1 MRALSEDR
9 RNSGVLVALGASVL
23 SAILGSVHAF
33 SVFLVPL
40 EATFGVSRTY
50 SSLTYS
56 IALLALTFAVFVG
69 PRIYGR
75 WSPGVIVTAAC
86 LLGAVGAAVA
96 AITPVFLGV
105 WLGYGILFGL
115 ANGLGYGF
123 GLQLAAH
130 ANPGREGIAMGVVT
144 AAYALGAVLAS
155 FLFASAVAVSGFGLA
170 MAGLAASLLV
180 ALPVCI
186 VLLESGGA
194 KFTLPEDPTLS
205 TLYSAR
211 MIARIWVGYGAG
223 VAAGLMV
230 IGHAA
235 GIATATGYQ
244 GASWLAP
251 VVLAICNL
259 AGSLVLGLSLDRF
272 PRVPFLILLPVA
284 TAIGVAGLTLG
295 GDAFLLPLLG
305 IVGFAYGGT
314 IAAYPAAIIKYF
326 GAAHSPSV
334 YGRVFTAWGAA
345 GLAAPWLAGWLF
357 DWQGD
362 YRAALLVA
370 AGFAALSVISAMA
383 TNLVPNQQ
391 TA

>member
-1 MRALSEDR
+1 MNDGS
-9 RNSGVLVALGASVL
+9 RNSGIPVALGASLL

-33 SVFLVPL
+33 SVFLAPL
-40 EATFGVSRTY
+40 ETTFGVSRTS

-56 IALLALTFAVFVG
+56 IALLALTIAVFVG

-75 WSPGVIVTAAC
+75 WSPGVIVTASC
-86 LLGAVGAAVA
+86 LLGAAGAVVA
-96 AITPVFLGV
+96 AIAPVFLGV
-105 WLGYGILFGL
+105 WLGYGVLFGL

-144 AAYALGAVLAS
+144 AAYALGAVSAS
-155 FLFASAVAVSGFGLA
+155 YLFASAVSAGGFGLA
-170 MAGLAASLLV
+170 MIVLATSLFLVWPVCV
-180 ALPVCI
+180 AL
-186 VLLESGGA
+186 LKFGGA
-194 KFTLPEDPTLS
+194 KFIAPENPKLNAR
-205 TLYSAR
+205 YSFGKLLG
-211 MIARIWVGYGAG
+211 IWVGYGAG

-235 GIATATGYQ
+235 GIATAAGFQ
-244 GASWLAP
+244 GANWLAP

-259 AGSLVLGLSLDRF
+259 AGSLLLGILIDRY
-272 PRVPFLILLPVA
+272 PRVKFLIVLPVA
-284 TAIGVAGLTLG
+284 TAIGVAGLTLVG
-295 GDAFLLPLLG
+295 GNSLLLMLG

-326 GAAHSPSV
+326 GAAQSPSV

-345 GLAAPWLAGWLF
+345 GLMAPWIAGWLF

-362 YRAALLVA
+362 YQVALLVA
-370 AGFAALSVISAMA
+370 AGFAAISVIAAIA
-383 TNLVPNQQ
+383 TNLMPGR
-391 TA
+391 

>member
-1 MRALSEDR
+1 MGEDSEK
-9 RNSGVLVALGASVL
+9 SGILVTLGASLL

-40 EATFGVSRTY
+40 EATFGVSRTF

-69 PRIYGR
+69 PRIYDR
-75 WSPGVIVTAAC
+75 WQPGVIVTASC
-86 LLGAVGAAVA
+86 MLGAAGAAIA

-105 WLGYGILFGL
+105 WLGYGVLFGL

-130 ANPGREGIAMGVVT
+130 ANPGREGFAMGVVT
-144 AAYALGAVLAS
+144 AAYALGAVSAS
-155 FLFASAVAVSGFGLA
+155 YLFASAVAASGFGLA
-170 MAGLAASLLV
+170 MVGLAASLLAV
-180 ALPVCI
+180 WPVCLA
-186 VLLESGGA
+186 LLNSGGA
-194 KFTLPEDPTLS
+194 KFISRENPALS
-205 TLYSAR
+205 ALNSAR
-211 MIARIWVGYGAG
+211 KLAGIWVGYGAG

-235 GIATATGYQ
+235 GIAVASGYQ
-244 GASWLAP
+244 GASWHAP

-259 AGSLVLGLSLDRF
+259 AGSLVLGVLMDCFL
-272 PRVPFLILLPVA
+272 RVKFLIALPVA
-284 TAIGVAGLTLG
+284 TAFGVTGLTLG
-295 GDAFLLPLLG
+295 GGAMILPLLG
-305 IVGFAYGGT
+305 VIGFAYGGT

-326 GAAHSPSV
+326 GAAQSPSV

-370 AGFAALSVISAMA
+370 AGFAMVSTVAALMTDI
-383 TNLVPNQQ
+383 VPNR
-391 TA
+391 